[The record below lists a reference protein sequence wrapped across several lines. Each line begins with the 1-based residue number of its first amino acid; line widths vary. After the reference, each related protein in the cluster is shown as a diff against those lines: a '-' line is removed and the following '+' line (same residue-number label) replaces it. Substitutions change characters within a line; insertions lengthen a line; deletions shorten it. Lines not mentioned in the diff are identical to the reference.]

1 MHEFPI
7 DSPEPL
13 VASLGLRV
21 IEWFKAAD
29 ERVLIE
35 KYLKSMATEA
45 KRLETVTEAFQSIE

>member
-1 MHEFPI
+1 MHEFPV

-13 VASLGLRV
+13 VSALGLRV

-35 KYLKSMATEA
+35 KYLKNSAEEA
-45 KRLETVTEAFQSIE
+45 KRLEKVAEAFL